1 MKRKTG
7 AGSRL
12 GLGNGRQA
20 LAALATIALAVGWMA
35 GASVAAGNSITEPV
49 MIALSSTGAT
59 DAGTRTYILRDTND
73 RRSGNISVYRE
84 PLLDADAN
92 PVGNVRVECMTA
104 RGVAWSCT
112 TIATLHA
119 GPFTQEGTIVYT
131 GLFRGFNGEELAV
144 TGGTGAYQNVRGYA
158 ALTIQ
163 GDLFVR
169 TLYLIP

>member
-1 MKRKTG
+1 MKRKIG
-7 AGSRL
+7 WGSRP
-12 GLGNGRQA
+12 GLGQGK
-20 LAALATIALAVGWMA
+20 LALATFATIAIAVGWLA
-35 GASVAAGNSITEPV
+35 GTSVAAGNGITEPTV
-49 MIALSSTGAT
+49 IALSSTGAT
-59 DAGTRTYILRDTND
+59 DTGSKAYILRDTD
-73 RRSGNISVYRE
+73 GRRSGNISVFRE

-92 PVGNVRVECMTA
+92 HVGNARVECVSA
-104 RGVAWSCT
+104 RGVAWYCT

-158 ALTIQ
+158 TLTVQ
-163 GDLFVR
+163 GGLFVQ

>member
-1 MKRKTG
+1 MKHETG
-7 AGSRL
+7 SKSGL
-12 GLGNGRQA
+12 GLGRGRLA
-20 LAALATIALAVGWMA
+20 IAALGTIALAVGWLT
-35 GASVAAGNSITEPV
+35 GTSVAAGNGITGPAV
-49 MIALSSTGAT
+49 IALSSTGAPE
-59 DAGTRTYILRDTND
+59 AGSRTYILRDTD
-73 RRSGNISVYRE
+73 GRRSGNLSVFRE

-92 PVGNVRVECMTA
+92 HVGNVRVECVTA
-104 RGVAWSCT
+104 RGVAWYCT

-158 ALTIQ
+158 TLTVQ
-163 GDLFVR
+163 NDLFVR